1 MAQHGQQACPCLSS
15 RAVQAAGGQHCAV
28 HWGVGHRGAAA
39 QARRGKQA
47 AAGTT
52 FTLRGS
58 RSSWITVCG
67 VVGTP
72 CNPPPWSG
80 YPPSTPHPL
89 CCPACEREGGED
101 PIPYSAPSSTHTSH
115 RLTIDGMCAPVE
127 MAVCHTLN
135 YLLLT
140 STSLKI
146 KKSLF

>member
-1 MAQHGQQACPCLSS
+1 MPTEGGLLTKIIHLLVDRGQCWGDVATSREIDNETLKLIDRFKLLAWHGQQACPCLSS

-58 RSSWITVCG
+58 RSSWITVRG

-72 CNPPPWSG
+72 CNPPPWSAH
-80 YPPSTPHPL
+80 PPPPL
-89 CCPACEREGGED
+89 LSC
-101 PIPYSAPSSTHTSH
+101 
-115 RLTIDGMCAPVE
+115 L
-127 MAVCHTLN
+127 
-135 YLLLT
+135 
-140 STSLKI
+140 
-146 KKSLF
+146 